1 MPAPIFNFRNVKV
14 RVTNNQPTTIYKVSS
29 YDQTIPNT
37 TLPPGVDPTEVSIVL
52 LTVQCSNITGSP
64 SSPTLRKTINLS
76 VWIDNPP
83 DPAYLPTG
91 RRYLVNNYTIIP
103 NNAFDPLN
111 GNLIMSSGDTLV
123 VQVSNPPAETT
134 NTSTDNCVDVVVS
147 LLEIANATA
156 T

>member
-14 RVTNNQPTTIYKVSS
+14 RVANNQPTTIYKVSS
-29 YDQTIPNT
+29 FDNTVPNN
-37 TLPPGVDPTEVSIVL
+37 TLPPGVDPSEVSIVL

-64 SSPTLRKTINLS
+64 SSTTARKTINLS

-83 DPAYLPTG
+83 DPAFLPTG
-91 RRYLVNNYTIIP
+91 RRYLVNDYTIIP

-111 GNLIMSSGDTLV
+111 GNLIMSSGDSLV
-123 VQVSNPPAETT
+123 VQVSNPPGETT
-134 NTSTDNCVDVVVS
+134 NTGTDNCVDVVVS

>member
-14 RVTNNQPTTIYKVSS
+14 RLANNQPTTIYKVSS
-29 YDQTIPNT
+29 FDNTIPNN
-37 TLPPGVDPTEVSIVL
+37 TLPPGVDPSEVSIVL

-64 SSPTLRKTINLS
+64 SSTTARKTINLS

-83 DPAYLPTG
+83 DPAFLPTG
-91 RRYLVNNYTIIP
+91 RRYLVNDYTIIP

-111 GNLIMSSGDTLV
+111 GNLIMSSGDSLV
-123 VQVSNPPAETT
+123 VQVSNPPGETT
-134 NTSTDNCVDVVVS
+134 NTGTDNCVDVVVS